1 MKTIANGALYSAVL
15 ITALFMPAA
24 SFAQSWEPENAW
36 KVDHEDWTVS
46 PKPSST
52 PKQTPSYNA
61 PNYPSNTTTP
71 NIEVEDIKTSERCK
85 PITIKAKILDYTSIS
100 QVFIY
105 YASGNLNYTMLPMK
119 PPPQSPNKFIA
130 TLPETATQ
138 GDYIDYYIEAFNP
151 QKKLVANSG
160 NSLAPTRIFLTESC
174 PVRATN
180 NTVPQTP
187 PPNIASNDQGTFDDI
202 FSNHTTGQTERSHP
216 AAQQPS
222 SQQALPANPNAAPKP
237 PKAHSQPQTASR
249 DTRQAPKAPA
259 SAAHTPSDERNVK
272 SFSDNASELS
282 STPSTDDTSD
292 PIFQFTVLL
301 GSAFGIIGDRTEN
314 CDYDARCNG
323 SMNAQ
328 LRLGTGIAWLP
339 FHLRAS
345 AMFNLPKHF
354 QIGLYVRGQ
363 LIDIVKNSL
372 NAGAKAN
379 IDFPEQYN
387 IMVGVAARYLVL
399 WEQPYRL
406 YLGLEFGWGGAYASV
421 DMGTDFN
428 NFRDIYLYKGPLHIA
443 PELGFLWNFHKNVGL
458 ALELAVP
465 IVFPER
471 PSAFF
476 DLSLGS
482 FVQF

>member
-1 MKTIANGALYSAVL
+1 MKTFPKVSLYSA
-15 ITALFMPAA
+15 IFTAAFLLP
-24 SFAQSWEPENAW
+24 STLFAQSWEPENAW
-36 KVDHEDWTVS
+36 QVDNTRWDIS
-46 PKPSST
+46 PDSSNRT
-52 PKQTPSYNA
+52 A
-61 PNYPSNTTTP
+61 PAIPPY
-71 NIEVEDIKTSERCK
+71 IQVETITNSGRCT
-85 PITIKAKILDYTSIS
+85 PITIKADVLDYTIS

-105 YASGNLNYTMLPMK
+105 YATGNLNYIMHPMMSS
-119 PPPQSPNKFIA
+119 PQAPNLFIA
-130 TLPETATQ
+130 TLPEAAAQ
-138 GDYIDYYIEAFNP
+138 GDYIDYYIEAFN
-151 QKKLVANSG
+151 ANKTLIATSG
-160 NSLAPTRIFLTESC
+160 NALNPTRIFLTGEC
-174 PVRATN
+174 PDKAPDAAAQHASTGIK
-180 NTVPQTP
+180 QTP
-187 PPNIASNDQGTFDDI
+187 
-202 FSNHTTGQTERSHP
+202 E
-216 AAQQPS
+216 AQS
-222 SQQALPANPNAAPKP
+222 DVSQDATLHQ
-237 PKAHSQPQTASR
+237 
-249 DTRQAPKAPA
+249 
-259 SAAHTPSDERNVK
+259 
-272 SFSDNASELS
+272 NASFQNKDRSQS
-282 STPSTDDTSD
+282 SSTDDTSD

-301 GSAFGIIGDRTEN
+301 GSAFGIISDKTEN

-363 LIDIVKNSL
+363 LIDIVKYSL

-458 ALELAVP
+458 AVELTIP

-476 DLSLGS
+476 DLSLGP